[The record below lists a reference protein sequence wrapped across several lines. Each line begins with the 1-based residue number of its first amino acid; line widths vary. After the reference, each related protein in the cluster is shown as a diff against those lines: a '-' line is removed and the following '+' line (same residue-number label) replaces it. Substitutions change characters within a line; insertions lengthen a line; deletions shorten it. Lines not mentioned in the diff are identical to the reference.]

1 MSYEVRFSTRATR
14 QVRKLDPH
22 IKKVVK
28 ERLEEALGSDPHGHP
43 LLSGRY
49 SGVRR
54 FAFSTPAGEF
64 RAAYTIR
71 EDKERVIVVYV
82 GPRENF
88 YKELQRYLR

>member
-1 MSYEVRFSTRATR
+1 MSYEVKLNTRATR

-22 IKKVVK
+22 IKKVAK
-28 ERLEEALGSDPHGHP
+28 ERLEEALGSDPHRYP

-49 SGVRR
+49 SGMRR

-71 EDKERVIVVYV
+71 EDRNRVIVVFV

-88 YKELQRYLR
+88 YKELQRYFG

>member
-1 MSYEVRFSTRATR
+1 MSYEVKLNTRATR

-28 ERLEEALGSDPHGHP
+28 ERLEETLGSDPYRYP
-43 LLSGRY
+43 FLSGRY
-49 SGVRR
+49 SRIRR

-71 EDKERVIVVYV
+71 EDKRRVLIVFV

-88 YKELQRYLR
+88 YKELQRYLG